1 MSDNLAALAA
11 QIESD
16 LAKTAHPSQ
25 PWLKP
30 VVGPDGRNALDVL
43 IVGGGQ
49 SGLAIAFALT
59 RSLVTNIL
67 VVDKADE
74 GREGPWLTYARMP
87 TLRSPKS
94 FTGPDLDIPS
104 LTYQSWHEAK
114 FGEQSWRDLDLI
126 PREYWADYLLW
137 YRRVLDLPVRN
148 GCEIIDI
155 APSAD
160 GLLAATVRG
169 GAGDATLY
177 ARKIVLATGQEG
189 MGDWGIPA
197 PFRHLPATRCANSA
211 ASIDFDALRG
221 RRVAVIGAGA
231 SAFDNAATALEAGAA
246 SVHLLCRRAEV
257 QVIQPYRWL
266 TFRGFLRHFSEL
278 DDVWRWRFMR
288 GVLELREGFPQ
299 HTWDRCARHAAFH
312 LRQGM
317 PVEAA
322 RDTADGV
329 MLETPRGEIA
339 ADFVICGTGIELDF
353 TRRAELNRFAGNIA
367 RWSDRYTRAPAEIRR
382 LYRQEIYKRDPFPH
396 FNFREER
403 VYALAELLDDYNP
416 AHAAFRRDVLT
427 PSGMREMRIVKV
439 VEPGGVAAWLSIAR
453 SGPDFSAADGA
464 VLSALAEHVRR
475 ALRNYASVERER
487 FRTDVASRAIRRLNF
502 GWISLDAQCRIVE
515 ADPNAQRL
523 LQHSGELRRRRDRL
537 VLADPA
543 LDRKLSETLRGFVT
557 TSAKRPRAIRAS
569 RDPWIDL
576 LLVPVETRAENAAST
591 AVAVAYI
598 QGDSRRSVD
607 SHEELA
613 ELFGLLPSEAR
624 LALALSRGFSI
635 AEAAAELGIT
645 VETARGYSKKIYA
658 KLGARGQA
666 DLIRFILAS
675 ILALA

>member
-137 YRRVLDLPVRN
+137 YRRVLDLPVCN

-246 SVHLLCRRAEV
+246 AVHLLCRRAEV

-367 RWSDRYTRAPAEIRR
+367 RWSDRYTPPAGEQNAHLGAFPYLADDYALCERVAGQTPGIGDIHLFAIASTMSFGASGSSINAMTTAVPKLVHGLTRGLFRADIDRLWADFQAYDVPQAVIRR
-382 LYRQEIYKRDPFPH
+382 
-396 FNFREER
+396 
-403 VYALAELLDDYNP
+403 
-416 AHAAFRRDVLT
+416 
-427 PSGMREMRIVKV
+427 
-439 VEPGGVAAWLSIAR
+439 EPGQ
-453 SGPDFSAADGA
+453 P
-464 VLSALAEHVRR
+464 
-475 ALRNYASVERER
+475 
-487 FRTDVASRAIRRLNF
+487 
-502 GWISLDAQCRIVE
+502 
-515 ADPNAQRL
+515 
-523 LQHSGELRRRRDRL
+523 
-537 VLADPA
+537 
-543 LDRKLSETLRGFVT
+543 
-557 TSAKRPRAIRAS
+557 
-569 RDPWIDL
+569 
-576 LLVPVETRAENAAST
+576 
-591 AVAVAYI
+591 
-598 QGDSRRSVD
+598 
-607 SHEELA
+607 
-613 ELFGLLPSEAR
+613 
-624 LALALSRGFSI
+624 
-635 AEAAAELGIT
+635 
-645 VETARGYSKKIYA
+645 
-658 KLGARGQA
+658 
-666 DLIRFILAS
+666 
-675 ILALA
+675 